1 MVATEVPRG
10 SGAVLQ
16 EYEATTAVP
25 AATGWR
31 LWLPWALVV
40 LAAVIGLAGPT
51 DGRRIYP
58 LLVVFGLAFV
68 GTEVVRRQTLRE
80 FPALER
86 PG

>member
-1 MVATEVPRG
+1 LVATEVPRG

-25 AATGWR
+25 AATGWC
-31 LWLPWALVV
+31 LWLLWALVV
-40 LAAVIGLAGPT
+40 LAAVGLAGPT